1 MHWRRKWQPTPVPVV
16 RGGGPAGAPG
26 AAGPPPWPRASF
38 IPGGGGSASLPGS
51 VTRVPSEI
59 QPCHLGPP
67 RRSQEC
73 HARGSCLGSSL
84 HSQNVPL
91 LGTQPVMKS
100 GPQPGQ
106 VSPRQP
112 SARGVGEGWL
122 PRALALLG
130 RPGQPFLRGP
140 PRSTRTDSSAHCA
153 LPPLHE
159 RRRGPLDDQPLAV
172 PPPCR
177 SASSLSLTLQG
188 RGTQLT
194 SSLSL
199 PTSAS
204 LSDAP
209 VLLASPLSPALPFRR
224 HRRRIPG
231 SGATS

>member
-1 MHWRRKWQPTPVPVV
+1 MSRPRLVFGEQP
-16 RGGGPAGAPG
+16 
-26 AAGPPPWPRASF
+26 
-38 IPGGGGSASLPGS
+38 
-51 VTRVPSEI
+51 
-59 QPCHLGPP
+59 
-67 RRSQEC
+67 
-73 HARGSCLGSSL
+73 
-84 HSQNVPL
+84 
-91 LGTQPVMKS
+91 
-100 GPQPGQ
+100 PQPER
-106 VSPRQP
+106 SP
-112 SARGVGEGWL
+112 ARHPARDEKR
-122 PRALALLG
+122 PTARA
-130 RPGQPFLRGP
+130 GQPPAAQCARSWGRLASQGP
-140 PRSTRTDSSAHCA
+140 RTAGQTRSAVPQGSRPRSTRTDSSAHCA

-231 SGATS
+231 SGRSPGGGHSTPLQYSCLENPMDRGAWWATAHGVTKSGTRLSD